1 MKEISRKDKRRYNLE
16 NKVNKIQS
24 SFLKDKD
31 IYYKDRLTSL
41 QTDLTSLHQGSN
53 LLYQRK
59 LRDLQEDRDF
69 ELVKLRLYEEYRVSR
84 SSIEFQEDIDKAKE
98 SHEKLVKLCKEKL
111 YSKIETQIKKL
122 KEEKM
127 LMDVANIHS
136 YSMDYSRPFYQK
148 NTRSH
153 TNNNNNSNATANT
166 LNDINGTGSPNYFKP
181 GATLGTGSGWE
192 SNNDS
197 ATDTTMGLDRRS
209 LRRRGKTRETGGTTS
224 GFTTNNDYYS
234 GSNTHYTDDSDS
246 KTGYSTAQRT
256 SGRGKSRSNTTAITA
271 AEKKINDLNSESD
284 FLQGISDY
292 ADLQVLLFG
301 EKEEKMD
308 NKKKHRNN
316 PRYSAKSAP
325 PLNSLT
331 QDEVTDDIALLKT
344 LSGEPQTPFKPHS
357 TA

>member
-1 MKEISRKDKRRYNLE
+1 MKEVSRKDKRRYNLE
-16 NKVNKIQS
+16 NKVRKIQS

-31 IYYKDRLTSL
+31 SYYKDRLTTL
-41 QTDLTSLHQGSN
+41 QTDLTTLHQGN
-53 LLYQRK
+53 NMLLQRK

-69 ELVKLRLYEEYRVSR
+69 ELVNLRLYEEYRVSR
-84 SSIEFQEDIDKAKE
+84 SSIEFQEDIDKAKDD
-98 SHEKLVKLCKEKL
+98 HEKLVKLCKEKL
-111 YSKIETQIKKL
+111 YSKIESQIKKL

-136 YSMDYSRPFYQK
+136 YSMDYSKPFYQK

-153 TNNNNNSNATANT
+153 TSSNNGG
-166 LNDINGTGSPNYFKP
+166 DINGTGSPNYMKS
-181 GATLGTGSGWE
+181 GAGSGWE

-197 ATDTTMGLDRRS
+197 ATDTATGLDRRA
-209 LRRRGKTRETGGTTS
+209 LRRRVKTRETGGTTS

-234 GSNTHYTDDSDS
+234 GNNTHYTDESDS
-246 KTGYSTAQRT
+246 RTGYSTTQR
-256 SGRGKSRSNTTAITA
+256 GARGKSRSNTTPIT
-271 AEKKINDLNSESD
+271 EKKPNDLNSESD

-301 EKEEKMD
+301 EKEEKPD

-325 PLNSLT
+325 LLNSLT
-331 QDEVTDDIALLKT
+331 NDEVTDDIALLKT
-344 LSGEPQTPFKPHS
+344 LCGEPQTPFRSHAP
-357 TA
+357 A

>member
-16 NKVNKIQS
+16 NKINKIQT
-24 SFLKDKD
+24 SFLNDKD

-41 QTDLTSLHQGSN
+41 QTDLTSLHQGNN
-53 LLYQRK
+53 LVYQRK

-84 SSIEFQEDIDKAKE
+84 SSIEFQEDIDKAKKN
-98 SHEKLVKLCKEKL
+98 HEKLVKLCKEKL
-111 YSKIETQIKKL
+111 YSKIELQIKKL

-153 TNNNNNSNATANT
+153 TTTNNNNNNSTS
-166 LNDINGTGSPNYFKP
+166 NDIGSPNYLKN
-181 GATLGTGSGWE
+181 GTLGTGSGWE

-197 ATDTTMGLDRRS
+197 ATDTTIGLDRRA
-209 LRRRGKTRETGGTTS
+209 LRRRGTGKTRDIGGTTS

-246 KTGYSTAQRT
+246 KTGYSTTQRT
-256 SGRGKSRSNTTAITA
+256 SGRGKSRSITNVPITA

-292 ADLQVLLFG
+292 ADLQILLFG
-301 EKEEKMD
+301 EKEEKND

-316 PRYSAKSAP
+316 PRYSTKSAP

-344 LSGEPQTPFKPHS
+344 LSGEPQTPFKPHQP
-357 TA
+357 A

>member
-16 NKVNKIQS
+16 NKVNKIHS

-53 LLYQRK
+53 SLYQRK

-111 YSKIETQIKKL
+111 YSKIEAQIKKL

-153 TNNNNNSNATANT
+153 TNNNGVSNTIS
-166 LNDINGTGSPNYFKP
+166 DVNGTASPGYLKP
-181 GATLGTGSGWE
+181 GTLGTGSGWE

-197 ATDTTMGLDRRS
+197 ATDTTMGLDRRA
-209 LRRRGKTRETGGTTS
+209 LRRRGKNRETGGTTS

-234 GSNTHYTDDSDS
+234 GSNAHYTDDSDS
-246 KTGYSTAQRT
+246 RTGYSTAQRT
-256 SGRGKSRSNTTAITA
+256 GGRGKSRSNTTPVTA
-271 AEKKINDLNSESD
+271 AEKKINDLNSDSD

-301 EKEEKMD
+301 EKEEKPD

-316 PRYSAKSAP
+316 PRYSTKSAP

-331 QDEVTDDIALLKT
+331 QGEVTDDIALLKT
-344 LSGEPQTPFKPHS
+344 LAGEPQTPFKSHP